1 MYNPKDIQFVGK
13 HDYDKSSAESYAA
26 NKSFKTF
33 SVNIFQ
39 WELQNNGKRMK
50 KGKGKVRVSGS
61 TDIPELVFKTV
72 ENIISE
78 LDLGT
83 YTGGKTVK
91 VKLRK

>member
-13 HDYDKSSAESYAA
+13 HDYDKSSAESYASHK
-26 NKSFKTF
+26 NFSSF

-61 TDIPELVFKTV
+61 TDNSENVFKVV
-72 ENIISE
+72 ENIISD
-78 LDLGT
+78 LDAGV
-83 YTGGKTVK
+83 YGGFKTVK
-91 VKLRK
+91 VK